1 MQLDPSSGWCDG
13 IQHCPSP
20 NFNQRPLGEV
30 SLLVIHNISLP
41 PGEFGTG
48 KVQAFFQ
55 NRLDADEHPYF
66 AGIASLQVSAHFFI
80 ERDGA
85 VTQFVSCNER
95 AWHAGQSRFAER
107 ENCNDF
113 SLGIELEGTDDL
125 PFTAAQYAA
134 LIALTQQLQAAYPA
148 ITPARIC
155 GHSDI
160 APGRKTDP
168 GPAFDWQRMRMALQ
182 QDKELI

>member
-1 MQLDPSSGWCDG
+1 MQLDPESGWCQG
-13 IQHCPSP
+13 ISHCPSP
-20 NFNQRPLGEV
+20 NFNCRPQDEV

-41 PGEFGTG
+41 PAEFGTG
-48 KVQAFFQ
+48 KVQEFFQ
-55 NRLDADEHPYF
+55 NRLDPAEHPYF
-66 AGIASLQVSAHFFI
+66 EGIRDLRVSAHFLI

-95 AWHAGQSRFAER
+95 AWHAGLSLFEGR

-113 SLGIELEGTDDL
+113 SLGIELEGTDDQA
-125 PFTAAQYAA
+125 FTEPQYAA
-134 LIALTQQLQAAYPA
+134 LIALVEQLRRAYPA
-148 ITPARIC
+148 ITPQRIC

-168 GPAFDWQRMRMALQ
+168 GPAFDWTRLRAALRP
-182 QDKELI
+182 